1 MFTEMA
7 MRGIHIARKFPLK
20 RYAQLVQ
27 TENNATA
34 SAPCTGDWK
43 VITST
48 DDNPLCLSLA
58 ENDMVLIHQG
68 NETYECIFL
77 INSKE
82 WIRGFH
88 KGDSFL
94 IVCRFNE
101 DKERR
106 FRIQF
111 EKFGDKSASE
121 QCQRCVNML
130 CEHFPFRD
138 PSEMTV
144 LTTQPSMS
152 KNNIYDQ
159 MYAQSFEMQETLEEF
174 VRLCLQDPMFSQFVA
189 QVGKAMDTV
198 LNDSAS
204 QQPS

>member
-68 NETYECIFL
+68 NETY
-77 INSKE
+77 
-82 WIRGFH
+82 
-88 KGDSFL
+88 
-94 IVCRFNE
+94 E